1 MWCIYRIDYTQ
12 YQIKLTVG
20 YQVDE
25 NKQSKKTNKFALV
38 NCIIGI
44 PTILFLTWLMAK
56 GFLADHIVTSSLAL
70 SVLAIGVGYSIFKI
84 VKEKK
89 SKE

>member
-1 MWCIYRIDYTQ
+1 M
-12 YQIKLTVG
+12 TVG

-44 PTILFLTWLMAK
+44 PTIALLILLMAK

-70 SVLAIGVGYSIFKI
+70 SVLVIGIGYSIFKI

>member
-1 MWCIYRIDYTQ
+1 MT
-12 YQIKLTVG
+12 LG

-25 NKQSKKTNKFALV
+25 NKQSKKANKFAIV

-44 PTILFLTWLMAK
+44 PTIALLILLMAK

-70 SVLAIGVGYSIFKI
+70 SVLAIGVGYSIFRI

-89 SKE
+89 NKEKN

>member
-1 MWCIYRIDYTQ
+1 M
-12 YQIKLTVG
+12 
-20 YQVDE
+20 
-25 NKQSKKTNKFALV
+25 NKFAIV

-44 PTILFLTWLMAK
+44 PTIALLILLMAK

-70 SVLAIGVGYSIFKI
+70 SVLAIGVGYSIFRI

-89 SKE
+89 NNEKIS

>member
-1 MWCIYRIDYTQ
+1 MT
-12 YQIKLTVG
+12 LG

-25 NKQSKKTNKFALV
+25 NKQSKKMNQFAIV

-44 PTILFLTWLMAK
+44 PTIAMLILLMAK

-70 SVLAIGVGYSIFKI
+70 SVLAIGVGYSIFRI

-89 SKE
+89 NNEKIS

>member
-1 MWCIYRIDYTQ
+1 MT
-12 YQIKLTVG
+12 LG

-25 NKQSKKTNKFALV
+25 NKQSKKMNKFAIV

-44 PTILFLTWLMAK
+44 PTIALLILLMAK

-70 SVLAIGVGYSIFKI
+70 SVLAIGVGYSIFRI

-89 SKE
+89 NNEKIS